1 MKLEEAQT
9 EKYDRLCRKL
19 NLRHTDHVLEIGSG
33 WGGNAIY
40 MARNYGC
47 RVTSVTLSVE
57 QQKLATERIAEAG
70 LSHRVEVVLQDY
82 RTITGKFD
90 KIVSIEMLEAVGHRY
105 LKSYFRKCTE
115 LLEKEGILAVQVIVC
130 PDSRYDSLRKGVDW
144 IQKHIFPG
152 SLLPSVGAIN
162 EAVNAAGDLTMID
175 LKELGLHYARTLRL
189 WLAEF
194 QANLPRV
201 QALGF
206 DSIFTRKWV
215 YYLCYCEAAFLMR
228 NISVIQVVYSRPNN
242 RQI

>member
-1 MKLEEAQT
+1 
-9 EKYDRLCRKL
+9 
-19 NLRHTDHVLEIGSG
+19 
-33 WGGNAIY
+33 

-215 YYLCYCEAAFLMR
+215 YLPLLLRSCVPDAQHQCYPGRLQPPEQQADLIRQNPSHKYTTGSKMAFLF
-228 NISVIQVVYSRPNN
+228 NI
-242 RQI
+242 